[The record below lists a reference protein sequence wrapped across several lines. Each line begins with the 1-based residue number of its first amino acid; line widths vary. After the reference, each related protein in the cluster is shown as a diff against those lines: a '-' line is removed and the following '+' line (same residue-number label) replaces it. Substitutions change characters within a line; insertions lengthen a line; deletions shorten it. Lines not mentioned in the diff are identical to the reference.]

1 MMNDLTWN
9 EFCELYF
16 DTAKHYAGIHLKH
29 WKDKQGDVDRRV
41 DEEYVID
48 CAVLTAL
55 EKTYTHFDSSRGA
68 KITTYLSTLVHNELV
83 DTLKKEQN
91 AAKTQSDIEDVK
103 KYIRSLED
111 DGESTALSDEAKARL
126 IPLLT
131 AAVERLSP
139 SDQVILNY
147 YLEDKSTYIDRSTE
161 ALHVRRNYV
170 SLRCH
175 RIMKLL
181 PKLMGMTREE
191 YQAICLDS
199 YNIVFANNNES
210 PSFSKLE
217 EPTGKRLQS
226 RRARPCFAGG
236 SRRIINPILPTINID
251 SIVDMLLA

>member
-68 KITTYLSTLVHNELV
+68 KITTYLSTIVHNELV

-111 DGESTALSDEAKARL
+111 DGESTALSDEA
-126 IPLLT
+126 
-131 AAVERLSP
+131 
-139 SDQVILNY
+139 
-147 YLEDKSTYIDRSTE
+147 
-161 ALHVRRNYV
+161 
-170 SLRCH
+170 
-175 RIMKLL
+175 
-181 PKLMGMTREE
+181 
-191 YQAICLDS
+191 
-199 YNIVFANNNES
+199 
-210 PSFSKLE
+210 
-217 EPTGKRLQS
+217 
-226 RRARPCFAGG
+226 
-236 SRRIINPILPTINID
+236 
-251 SIVDMLLA
+251 